1 MNYVFCMTVTF
12 TVVRFAYSTSLIQL
26 QQTKSHIV
34 PSSFLLIVPE
44 PVYLIASL
52 KRVNLSHNQI
62 TEVST
67 LIG

>member
-1 MNYVFCMTVTF
+1 MHVLNLIELFVTF
-12 TVVRFAYSTSLIQL
+12 A
-26 QQTKSHIV
+26 
-34 PSSFLLIVPE
+34 VPE

-67 LIG
+67 LIGKYIFLCKRGSEQTLK

>member
-1 MNYVFCMTVTF
+1 MRVLNLIELFVTF
-12 TVVRFAYSTSLIQL
+12 A
-26 QQTKSHIV
+26 
-34 PSSFLLIVPE
+34 VPE

-67 LIG
+67 LMGKMFLCEKGSEQTFK

>member
-1 MNYVFCMTVTF
+1 MF
-12 TVVRFAYSTSLIQL
+12 FAWMLHLQLLGLHTSLIQL

>member
-1 MNYVFCMTVTF
+1 MHVLNFIELFVTF
-12 TVVRFAYSTSLIQL
+12 A
-26 QQTKSHIV
+26 
-34 PSSFLLIVPE
+34 VPE

-67 LIG
+67 LMGKNIFLCERGSEQTFK

>member
-1 MNYVFCMTVTF
+1 MHVLNLIGLFVI
-12 TVVRFAYSTSLIQL
+12 FA
-26 QQTKSHIV
+26 
-34 PSSFLLIVPE
+34 VPE

-67 LIG
+67 LMGKNVFV